1 MTTVPTITISIEGA
15 GFTFTDEYAPTDLPS
30 ARDAARRVAQ
40 YAMSQFSGT
49 RRRSVRDDDTTSTT
63 TDEV

>member
-15 GFTFTDEYAPTDLPS
+15 GFTFNDEYSPTDLPS
-30 ARDAARRVAQ
+30 AREAARRVAQ
-40 YAMSQFSGT
+40 YAMTQFAGS
-49 RRRSVRDDDTTSTT
+49 RRRAARDDDAASPT